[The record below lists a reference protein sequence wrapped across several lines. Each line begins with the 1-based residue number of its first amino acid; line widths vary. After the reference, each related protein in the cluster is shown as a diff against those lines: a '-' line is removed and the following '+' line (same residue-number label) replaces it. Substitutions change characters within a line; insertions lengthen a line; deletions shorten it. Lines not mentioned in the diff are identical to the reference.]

1 MITNKEP
8 ALLSYNLLKL
18 KKYCFIFIL
27 KIQHIN
33 KYKANIEL
41 FATNNVTYRYVNWKI
56 LDINLHTFHN

>member
-1 MITNKEP
+1 MNRQMITNKEP

-41 FATNNVTYRYVNWKI
+41 FASNNVTYR
-56 LDINLHTFHN
+56 